1 MKTIKKIRNFILL
14 SLICIFFI
22 KMPVQADNVKVVID
36 PGHGGENLGAQWEGR
51 DEKDILLT
59 VAKAMKEELEK
70 YEGITVY
77 MTRDED
83 KDMSLQERASFADKK
98 NADFLYSLHFNMSE
112 YHTLY
117 GTEIWVS
124 AFGEGY
130 SKGYAFGEI
139 YLNHMTDLGLYSRG
153 VKTRLNKQGTDYYGV
168 IRACTEY
175 EIPSAILEHCY
186 LDRPEDAGRHET
198 EEKLKEL
205 GRLDAT
211 AVAKYFKLS
220 SKELGVDYSDYQV
233 SEVWVP
239 TEPVKPD
246 LTPPE
251 NCEITSVS
259 TDEEKGTLTFSLI
272 ADDGD
277 SGILYYAYSI
287 DGGINYSELQKWRE
301 DVSEDGQ
308 VHKSIDIPYGKQIK
322 LVCRVLNGYDIES
335 ESESVSVNAIF
346 KQEVTEAVSEE
357 VVVEDKTKEIISTEP
372 DELYIIQRAE
382 EKPIDNI
389 KLVLCNVGTSL
400 LVSMFFVLVLS
411 KAMTKKKK
419 RKHRK

>member
-1 MKTIKKIRNFILL
+1 MENIKKIGNFILIC
-14 SLICIFFI
+14 LICVLLM
-22 KMPVQADNVKVVID
+22 KMPVHADNVKIVID
-36 PGHGGENLGAQWEGR
+36 PGHGGKNLGAQWEGR
-51 DEKDILLT
+51 DEKDILLV

-77 MTRDED
+77 MTRDD
-83 KDMSLQERASFADKK
+83 DMDMSLQERASFANKK

-139 YLNHMTDLGLYSRG
+139 FLDQMTDLGLYSRG

-198 EEKLKEL
+198 EENLKEL

-220 SKELGVDYSDYQV
+220 SKELGVDYSDYEV
-233 SEVWVP
+233 SEIP
-239 TEPVKPD
+239 IPQSPVKPD
-246 LTPPE
+246 LTPPDK
-251 NCEITSVS
+251 CELEILSV
-259 TDEEKGTLTFSLI
+259 DEEKAELTFRLS
-272 ADDGD
+272 ASDSD
-277 SGILYYAYSI
+277 SGMLYYAYSI
-287 DGGINYSELQKWRE
+287 DGGLNYSELQIWDGE
-301 DVSEDGQ
+301 DAIETTIS
-308 VHKSIDIPYGKQIK
+308 IPYGKQIK
-322 LVCRVLNGYDIES
+322 LVCRALNGYDIEA
-335 ESESVSVNAIF
+335 ETKIVSRNAIF
-346 KQEVTEAVSEE
+346 KEEIAEAVSNDVAIEDKPE
-357 VVVEDKTKEIISTEP
+357 VVVSTEP
-372 DELYIIQRAE
+372 DELYIIEKAE
-382 EKPIDNI
+382 TKPIDNM
-389 KLVLCNVGTSL
+389 KLVLCIVGTSL
-400 LVSMFFVLVLS
+400 LISIFFVLVLS
-411 KAMTKKKK
+411 RAMSKKKQTK
-419 RKHRK
+419 RRRR